1 MVIAMGLFQ
10 ILLLLF
16 LLIPI
21 IEIYLLIEVGSA
33 IGAFPTIF
41 LVVFT
46 AVVGAAL
53 LRWQGFTTFQRV
65 REAMARGE
73 VPAIEMMEGVVL
85 LICGALLLTPGF
97 FTDAVGFLCLIP
109 AVRRYF
115 ILEIIKRQSLSV
127 GGAAYSE
134 HSTHETR
141 AEDHKSRT
149 IEGESWKDN
158 DDKRH

>member
-1 MVIAMGLFQ
+1 MGVFQ

-16 LLIPI
+16 LLVPV

-33 IGAFPTIF
+33 IGALSTIF
-41 LVVFT
+41 LVVLT
-46 AVVGAAL
+46 AIVGAAL

-97 FTDAVGFLCLIP
+97 FTDAIGFLALIP
-109 AVRRYF
+109 AVRRHF
-115 ILEIIKRQSLSV
+115 ILEVIKRQSVSMS
-127 GGAAYSE
+127 GGFSQQNTYEGEAKK
-134 HSTHETR
+134 HE
-141 AEDHKSRT
+141 SRT

-158 DDKRH
+158 DENRR

>member
-1 MVIAMGLFQ
+1 MGLFQ

-16 LLIPI
+16 LLVPV

-33 IGAFPTIF
+33 IGAIYTIL
-41 LVVFT
+41 LVVLT

-85 LICGALLLTPGF
+85 LLCGALLLTPGF
-97 FTDAVGFLCLIP
+97 FTDAIGFLALIP
-109 AVRRYF
+109 AVRRHF
-115 ILEIIKRQSLSV
+115 ILEVIKRQSVAVS
-127 GGAAYSE
+127 GAYSQQNTYE
-134 HSTHETR
+134 GEARRHET
-141 AEDHKSRT
+141 HT

-158 DDKRH
+158 DENRR

>member
-1 MVIAMGLFQ
+1 MGAFQ

-16 LLIPI
+16 LLVPV

-33 IGAFPTIF
+33 IGAMSTIL
-41 LVVFT
+41 LVVLT

-73 VPAIEMMEGVVL
+73 VPAIEMMEGVIL

-97 FTDAVGFLCLIP
+97 FTDAIGFLCLIP

-115 ILEIIKRQSLSV
+115 IMEIIKRQSVAVS
-127 GGAAYSE
+127 GTYSE
-134 HSTHETR
+134 SSTYKHQGQN
-141 AEDHKSRT
+141 HKSRT
-149 IEGESWKDN
+149 IEGESWKD
-158 DDKRH
+158 DDENRR

>member
-1 MVIAMGLFQ
+1 MGLFQ

-16 LLIPI
+16 LLIPV
-21 IEIYLLIEVGSA
+21 IEIYLLIEVGSM
-33 IGAFPTIF
+33 IGALSTIF
-41 LVVFT
+41 LVVLT

-53 LRWQGFTTFQRV
+53 LRWQGLTTFQRV

-97 FTDAVGFLCLIP
+97 FTDAIGFLCLIP

-115 ILEIIKRQSLSV
+115 ILEIIKRQSMSASA
-127 GGAAYSE
+127 AAYSGHAANE
-134 HSTHETR
+134 THG
-141 AEDHKSRT
+141 DQPKSRT
-149 IEGESWKDN
+149 IEGESWKDS
-158 DDKRH
+158 DDKRR

>member
-1 MVIAMGLFQ
+1 MGLFQ

-16 LLIPI
+16 LLVPI
-21 IEIYLLIEVGSA
+21 IEIYLLIEVGSI

-109 AVRRYF
+109 AVRRRF
-115 ILEIIKRQSLSV
+115 IMEIIKRQSLSV
-127 GGAAYSE
+127 SGAAYSE
-134 HSTHETR
+134 HSVHEQR
-141 AEDHKSRT
+141 GKRHESRT
-149 IEGESWKDN
+149 IEGESWKEGDDN
-158 DDKRH
+158 RR

>member
-1 MVIAMGLFQ
+1 MGFFQ

-16 LLIPI
+16 LLVPV
-21 IEIYLLIEVGSA
+21 IEIYLLIEVGSM
-33 IGAFPTIF
+33 IGAIYTIL
-41 LVVFT
+41 LVVLT

-85 LICGALLLTPGF
+85 LLCGALLLTPGF
-97 FTDAVGFLCLIP
+97 FTDAVGFLALIP
-109 AVRRYF
+109 AVRRHF
-115 ILEIIKRQSLSV
+115 ILEVIKRQSVSMS
-127 GGAAYSE
+127 GGFNQQNTYE
-134 HSTHETR
+134 GQGQKHE
-141 AEDHKSRT
+141 SRT

-158 DDKRH
+158 DEKRR

>member
-1 MVIAMGLFQ
+1 MGFFQ

-16 LLIPI
+16 LLVPV
-21 IEIYLLIEVGSA
+21 IEIYLLIEVGSM
-33 IGAFPTIF
+33 IGAIYTIL
-41 LVVFT
+41 LVVLT

-85 LICGALLLTPGF
+85 LLCGALLLTPGF
-97 FTDAVGFLCLIP
+97 FTDAIGFLALIP
-109 AVRRYF
+109 AVRRHF
-115 ILEIIKRQSLSV
+115 ILEVIKRQSVSMS
-127 GGAAYSE
+127 GGFSQQNTYE
-134 HSTHETR
+134 GKGQNHE
-141 AEDHKSRT
+141 SRT

-158 DDKRH
+158 DEKRR

>member
-1 MVIAMGLFQ
+1 MIGAVYT
-10 ILLLLF
+10 ILL
-16 LLIPI
+16 
-21 IEIYLLIEVGSA
+21 
-33 IGAFPTIF
+33 
-41 LVVFT
+41 VVLT

-97 FTDAVGFLCLIP
+97 FTDAVGFLALIP
-109 AVRRYF
+109 AVRRHF
-115 ILEIIKRQSLSV
+115 ILEVIKRQSVSV
-127 GGAAYSE
+127 SGGFSQKNTYE
-134 HSTHETR
+134 GEVKRHE
-141 AEDHKSRT
+141 SRT

-158 DDKRH
+158 DDKQR

>member
-1 MVIAMGLFQ
+1 MGLFQ

-16 LLIPI
+16 LLVPV
-21 IEIYLLIEVGSA
+21 IEIYLLIEVGSI
-33 IGAFPTIF
+33 IGALPTIF

-65 REAMARGE
+65 REALARGE

-109 AVRRYF
+109 AVRRHF
-115 ILEIIKRQSLSV
+115 IMEIIKRQALSV
-127 GGAAYSE
+127 SGTAYSE
-134 HSTHETR
+134 HSVHEQR
-141 AEDHKSRT
+141 SQRHESRT
-149 IEGESWKDN
+149 IEGESWKD
-158 DDKRH
+158 DDNNKR

>member
-1 MVIAMGLFQ
+1 MGVFQ

-16 LLIPI
+16 LLVPV

-33 IGAFPTIF
+33 IGAMSTIF
-41 LVVFT
+41 LVVLT
-46 AVVGAAL
+46 AIVGAAL
-53 LRWQGFTTFQRV
+53 LRWQGFTTLQRV

-97 FTDAVGFLCLIP
+97 FTDAIGFLALIP
-109 AVRRYF
+109 AVRRHF
-115 ILEIIKRQSLSV
+115 IMEIIKRQSVSV
-127 GGAAYSE
+127 AGTYHEQRTYE
-134 HSTHETR
+134 HQGKSQNTH
-141 AEDHKSRT
+141 T

-158 DDKRH
+158 DEKRH

>member
-1 MVIAMGLFQ
+1 MGIFQ

-16 LLIPI
+16 LLVPV
-21 IEIYLLIEVGSA
+21 IEIYLLIEVGSM
-33 IGAFPTIF
+33 IGAIYTIL
-41 LVVFT
+41 LVVLT

-53 LRWQGFTTFQRV
+53 LRWQGFTTLQRV

-97 FTDAVGFLCLIP
+97 FTDAVGFLALIP
-109 AVRRYF
+109 AVRRRF
-115 ILEIIKRQSLSV
+115 ILEVIKRQSVSV
-127 GGAAYSE
+127 SGGFSQQKTYE
-134 HSTHETR
+134 GEGKRHEP
-141 AEDHKSRT
+141 RT

-158 DDKRH
+158 DDKQR

>member
-1 MVIAMGLFQ
+1 MGFFQ

-16 LLIPI
+16 LLVPV
-21 IEIYLLIEVGSA
+21 IEIYLLIEVGSM
-33 IGAFPTIF
+33 IGAIYTIL
-41 LVVFT
+41 LVVLT

-97 FTDAVGFLCLIP
+97 FTDIIGFLALIP
-109 AVRRYF
+109 AVRRHF
-115 ILEIIKRQSLSV
+115 ILEVIRRQSISV
-127 GGAAYSE
+127 SGGFSQQNTYQEQGQS
-134 HSTHETR
+134 
-141 AEDHKSRT
+141 HKSRT

-158 DDKRH
+158 DEKHH

>member
-1 MVIAMGLFQ
+1 MGFFQ

-16 LLIPI
+16 LLVPV
-21 IEIYLLIEVGSA
+21 IEIYLLIEVGSM
-33 IGAFPTIF
+33 IGAIYTIL
-41 LVVFT
+41 LVVLT

-85 LICGALLLTPGF
+85 LLCGALLLTPGF
-97 FTDAVGFLCLIP
+97 FTDAVGFLALIP
-109 AVRRYF
+109 AVRRHF
-115 ILEIIKRQSLSV
+115 ILEVIKRQSVSMNA
-127 GGAAYSE
+127 GFSQQNTYEGQGQN
-134 HSTHETR
+134 HE
-141 AEDHKSRT
+141 SRT

-158 DDKRH
+158 DEKRR

>member
-1 MVIAMGLFQ
+1 MIGAVYT
-10 ILLLLF
+10 ILL
-16 LLIPI
+16 
-21 IEIYLLIEVGSA
+21 
-33 IGAFPTIF
+33 
-41 LVVFT
+41 VVLT

-97 FTDAVGFLCLIP
+97 FTDAIGFLALIP
-109 AVRRYF
+109 AIRRHF
-115 ILEIIKRQSLSV
+115 ILEVIKRQSVSV
-127 GGAAYSE
+127 SGGFSQQNTYE
-134 HSTHETR
+134 GEVKR
-141 AEDHKSRT
+141 NEPRT

-158 DDKRH
+158 DDKQR

>member
-1 MVIAMGLFQ
+1 MGIFQ

-16 LLIPI
+16 LLVPI
-21 IEIYLLIEVGSA
+21 LEIYLLIEVGSL
-33 IGAFPTIF
+33 IGAFSTIL

-46 AVVGAAL
+46 AVLGAAL

-97 FTDAVGFLCLIP
+97 FTDAIGFLCLVP
-109 AVRRYF
+109 SVRRYF
-115 ILEIIKRQSLSV
+115 IMEVIKRQSVSA
-127 GGAAYSE
+127 GGSYTGQTVYE
-134 HSTHETR
+134 EQR
-141 AEDHKSRT
+141 RPDRESRT
-149 IEGESWKDN
+149 IEGESWHEN
-158 DDKRH
+158 DDERRR

>member
-1 MVIAMGLFQ
+1 MGIFQ

-16 LLIPI
+16 LLVPV
-21 IEIYLLIEVGSA
+21 IEIYLLIEVGSM
-33 IGAFPTIF
+33 IGAVYTIL
-41 LVVFT
+41 LVVLT

-97 FTDAVGFLCLIP
+97 FTDAIGFLALIP
-109 AVRRYF
+109 AVRRHF
-115 ILEIIKRQSLSV
+115 ILEVIKRQSVSMS
-127 GGAAYSE
+127 GGFSQQNTYE
-134 HSTHETR
+134 GEVKKHEP
-141 AEDHKSRT
+141 RT

-158 DDKRH
+158 DDKQR